1 MEPTPAQRF
10 RDALTALGTITDPG
24 ERAVRGHE
32 LQEAVKA
39 SAAWLRT
46 VVDESVAELRE
57 GMTLA
62 QIAEMLGVSVQRTSQ
77 IATGKHGTARPRPSL
92 IYAFR
97 VLDGPPGQ
105 WHGEPGAL
113 PEGGYA
119 TGTISFNPHNPSPF
133 AGRTLEVRYGPV
145 PDDGL
150 PAYLQ
155 GYTTVNGRSI
165 RPTAAVQDLLFG
177 TQLSGTAR

>member
-10 RDALTALGTITDPG
+10 RDALTALGAITDPG

-77 IATGKHGTARPRPSL
+77 IATGCHEILKR
-92 IYAFR
+92 
-97 VLDGPPGQ
+97 
-105 WHGEPGAL
+105 
-113 PEGGYA
+113 
-119 TGTISFNPHNPSPF
+119 
-133 AGRTLEVRYGPV
+133 
-145 PDDGL
+145 
-150 PAYLQ
+150 
-155 GYTTVNGRSI
+155 
-165 RPTAAVQDLLFG
+165 
-177 TQLSGTAR
+177 